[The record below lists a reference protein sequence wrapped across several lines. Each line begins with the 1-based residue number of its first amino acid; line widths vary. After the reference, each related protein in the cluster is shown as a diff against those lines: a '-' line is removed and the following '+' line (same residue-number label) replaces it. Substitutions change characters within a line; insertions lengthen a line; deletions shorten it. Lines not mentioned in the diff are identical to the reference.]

1 MLTAAMFRRWR
12 DRRLGR
18 SVSRQVEAAGATA
31 VVDDAMLCAT
41 QLQSLGDE
49 IDLFRRRG
57 EAAFGG
63 ETGPE
68 VQTLRDRQN
77 EIVRQ
82 FFERTLQVKRDDREA
97 LDDAYR
103 RLGEMYRD
111 ARGDLVTGRALGL
124 VEAVLRR
131 DEL

>member
-1 MLTAAMFRRWR
+1 
-12 DRRLGR
+12 
-18 SVSRQVEAAGATA
+18 
-31 VVDDAMLCAT
+31 
-41 QLQSLGDE
+41 
-49 IDLFRRRG
+49 
-57 EAAFGG
+57 
-63 ETGPE
+63 
-68 VQTLRDRQN
+68 
-77 EIVRQ
+77 VRQ

>member
-1 MLTAAMFRRWR
+1 MLMVAMFRRRR
-12 DRRLGR
+12 DRRLRR
-18 SVSRQVEAAGATA
+18 SAPGQVEAAGAAA

-41 QLQSLGDE
+41 QLQSLGEE
-49 IDLFRRRG
+49 IDAFRRTG

-63 ETGPE
+63 DTGPE
-68 VQTLRDRQN
+68 VQILRDRQN
-77 EIVRQ
+77 EIVQ
-82 FFERTLQVKRDDREA
+82 EFFERTLQVKRDDREA